1 MVVVMHM
8 KYRLFLLLMV
18 VLFNIPCR
26 AQSRKEDVAT
36 QPQPQNEQA
45 NPLIH
50 ETYLPLSEGKADLGE
65 ILGEILDWLGIHSQL
80 VRNRCAKMMI
90 PVTGAVGQIK
100 LHTLGQITH
109 GVVVFTATDDELV
122 MRVDRSVMRKEN
134 KIIRSKLRENME
146 KWFPDLAKQAYDQY
160 GLWSVRPNGM
170 LGRLPNQFQM
180 DHVVI
185 LVHGLDE
192 PGDIWDE
199 LAPDLTKAGHTPL
212 IFLYPNDQ
220 PIVDSAKLLTQE
232 LNLLPAKNIK
242 VISIVAHSM
251 GGLVSREVLTN
262 PTLIGYPQV
271 QRLITV
277 GTPHHGSNLAHFQ
290 FVGELRDQ
298 VVRMFSGNGVL
309 FGSVFDGAGEA
320 KIDLLPQSSFLKTL
334 NARPLPKDV
343 KMTSIIGIASPVK
356 IEAIRDLESKFS
368 ELLNADGKEKAAA
381 VRLSLEQLVQGLG
394 DGCVSMD
401 SAHLQGVL
409 DEVVLKANHRT
420 LLRTVPL
427 VSHGKPPAIDVIVAR
442 LSEKNDD

>member
-1 MVVVMHM
+1 MV
-8 KYRLFLLLMV
+8 
-18 VLFNIPCR
+18 NIPCW
-26 AQSRKEDVAT
+26 AQSNQGSAA
-36 QPQPQNEQA
+36 PQPQSQNEQV

-50 ETYLPLSEGKADLGE
+50 QTHLALSDGKADLGE

-90 PVTGAVGQIK
+90 PVTGPVGQVK

-109 GVVVFTATDDELV
+109 GVVVFTVTNDELV

-146 KWFPDLAKQAYDQY
+146 KWFPELAKIAYEQY
-160 GLWSVRPNGM
+160 GLWSVRPNKM
-170 LGRLPNQFQM
+170 LGHLPNQFQM
-180 DHVVI
+180 NHVVI

-199 LAPDLTKAGHTPL
+199 LIPELIAANQTPL
-212 IFLYPNDQ
+212 VFLYPNDQ
-220 PIVDSAKLLTQE
+220 AVVKSAELLAKE
-232 LNLLPAKNIK
+232 LGSLPAKNIK
-242 VISIVAHSM
+242 AVSIIAHSM

-262 PTLIGYPQV
+262 PAMTGYPKV

-320 KIDLLPQSSFLKTL
+320 KIDLLPESTFLKTL
-334 NARPLPKDV
+334 NARPLPDNV
-343 KMTSIIGIASPVK
+343 KMTSIIGIASPVT
-356 IEAIRDLESKFS
+356 IDAIRDFETKFS
-368 ELLNADGKEKAAA
+368 EQLNVEGKEQ
-381 VRLSLEQLVQGLG
+381 VSQIRQTLEDLVEGLG
-394 DGCVSMD
+394 DGCVPVN
-401 SAHLQGVL
+401 SAHLQGVT
-409 DEVVLKANHRT
+409 DEVILEANHRT

-427 VSHGKPPAIDVIVAR
+427 ISHGKPPAIDVIVDR
-442 LSEKNDD
+442 LAENSDDEKDAN